1 MLIRAL
7 LVLVVLGGGA
17 ERGWADVFEYDR
29 GGQSS
34 CPQKIS
40 DTVAKALQPSEKFF
54 NSKPICPESFFK
66 SFTPN
71 QADLDAVTAAVIAK
85 NGGNDTTTGG
95 RACDPNIKDI
105 VQNTVETY
113 CNIRTL
119 DPSCK
124 DGTSPVKA
132 VNGELSCG
140 EKTKEETCA
149 ILKANGGNDITCG
162 EKTEEEKK
170 QIEEKECAKLIEDS
184 IDPTTCPLDAAQK
197 KQLLNFAQNGKICS
211 ARNDVYFEARTGK
224 TGGFKTFTN
233 AYCTKTK
240 DSNCVISQKANGELN
255 CEGGVSFE
263 FLQFKD
269 ACMPCTI
276 IEKMVEVTAGLGKK
290 VFDGIQ
296 RGTFSLLATAVGI
309 WLVIQ
314 VGKLLFPFGPLDR
327 VSGIFNGVVTKL
339 GLTLIVGT
347 LLLSFGSYWKYI
359 YAPVITSSINYTN
372 VILKEAN
379 TIITGSPTA
388 SASEDPACTPSADGI
403 TIDNSTE
410 AEEDARK
417 IGKSITCLLKEIQA
431 TIYTGLSFSVE
442 AMFQTIIG
450 RNEGQPAPNN
460 TPILGGLITF
470 GQDIFNAV
478 YRATSAVA
486 TVSNVWGVFVTL
498 IGGGILILTWLPL
511 YMNLPFRVA
520 DIVIRWTI
528 ISMLSPLMIAGAVF
542 PATRGFMMAG
552 LRGIVQSAFELM
564 MIGVIMVLCTAAM
577 QEVIELSK
585 GDKTPFTVS
594 SALFL
599 QLWTIAWLANIMMGK
614 VQSFAVAFAAPNDA
628 QGQGLDTGV
637 ASEYAKHMEDT
648 ASKAAQKGA
657 NMASDVTAA
666 YGQKEI
672 K

>member
-7 LVLVVLGGGA
+7 LVLVLVFGSTQTSDAFDPSKSIEPFTNCPPDTNTIVSGYLGADNRLSAQITLSASTCSVQRRATGA
-17 ERGWADVFEYDR
+17 SVI
-29 GGQSS
+29 Q
-34 CPQKIS
+34 
-40 DTVAKALQPSEKFF
+40 
-54 NSKPICPESFFK
+54 
-66 SFTPN
+66 
-71 QADLDAVTAAVIAK
+71 AAVIAA
-85 NGGNDTTTGG
+85 NGKSASVDKAKCTETFNLVKQKIINYC
-95 RACDPNIKDI
+95 AISDPRTCKEEIK
-105 VQNTVETY
+105 
-113 CNIRTL
+113 L
-119 DPSCK
+119 DP
-124 DGTSPVKA
+124 TS
-132 VNGELSCG
+132 NNFTCG
-140 EKTKEETCA
+140 NKSSAETCESQLEPFIQQYCSSPA
-149 ILKANGGNDITCG
+149 LTP
-162 EKTEEEKK
+162 E
-170 QIEEKECAKLIEDS
+170 QR
-184 IDPTTCPLDAAQK
+184 
-197 KQLLNFAQNGKICS
+197 KQLLKFASSAEGKLCAGGNKTAYGGERNKSFQMNGFVKDFCKKT
-211 ARNDVYFEARTGK
+211 NDA
-224 TGGFKTFTN
+224 
-233 AYCTKTK
+233 
-240 DSNCVISQKANGELN
+240 NCAISQGKSGELN

-263 FLQFKD
+263 LLQFKD

-296 RGTFSLLATAVGI
+296 SGTLSLLVTAVGI
-309 WLVIQ
+309 WIVIQ

-327 VSGIFNGVVTKL
+327 VSGIYNGVVTKL

-372 VILKEAN
+372 TILKEAN

-388 SASEDPACTPSADGI
+388 SASDDPTCAPSADGI
-403 TIDNSTE
+403 TIDNTTE
-410 AEEDARK
+410 AEADARK

-431 TIYTGLSFSVE
+431 TIYTGLSFSIE

-450 RNEGQPAPNN
+450 RNEDQPAPNN
-460 TPILGGLITF
+460 TPIFGNLITF
-470 GQDIFNAV
+470 GQNLFNAI
-478 YRATSAVA
+478 YRAAITVA
-486 TVSNVWGVFVTL
+486 TVSNVWGVLVTL
-498 IGGGILILTWLPL
+498 IGGGILMLTWLPL

-552 LRGIVQSAFELM
+552 LRGLVQSAFELM

-614 VQSFAVAFAAPNDA
+614 VQSFAVAFADPSDA

-637 ASEYAKHMEDT
+637 ASEYAKRMEDS
-648 ASKAAQKGA
+648 ASKAAQQGA
-657 NMASDVTAA
+657 KTASDVTATV
-666 YGQKEI
+666 GQKEI

>member
-7 LVLVVLGGGA
+7 LVLVLVFGSTQTSDAFDPSQPIQPFTNCPPDTNTIVSAYLGGDNRLSAQITLSSPTCSVQRSATGA
-17 ERGWADVFEYDR
+17 SVI
-29 GGQSS
+29 Q
-34 CPQKIS
+34 
-40 DTVAKALQPSEKFF
+40 
-54 NSKPICPESFFK
+54 
-66 SFTPN
+66 
-71 QADLDAVTAAVIAK
+71 AAVIAA
-85 NGGNDTTTGG
+85 NGKSASVDKAKCTETFNLVKQKIINYC
-95 RACDPNIKDI
+95 AISDPRTCKEEIK
-105 VQNTVETY
+105 
-113 CNIRTL
+113 L
-119 DPSCK
+119 DP
-124 DGTSPVKA
+124 TS
-132 VNGELSCG
+132 NNFTCG
-140 EKTKEETCA
+140 NKSSAETCESQLEPFIQQYCSSPA
-149 ILKANGGNDITCG
+149 LTP
-162 EKTEEEKK
+162 E
-170 QIEEKECAKLIEDS
+170 QR
-184 IDPTTCPLDAAQK
+184 
-197 KQLLNFAQNGKICS
+197 KQLLKLASSAEGKFCEGGNK
-211 ARNDVYFEARTGK
+211 AAYGGERNKSLQLGTFVKDFCQK
-224 TGGFKTFTN
+224 TN
-233 AYCTKTK
+233 DA
-240 DSNCVISQKANGELN
+240 NCAISQGKSGELN

-263 FLQFKD
+263 LLQFKD

-296 RGTFSLLATAVGI
+296 RGTLSLLVTAVGI
-309 WLVIQ
+309 WIVIQ

-372 VILKEAN
+372 TILLEAN
-379 TIITGSPTA
+379 RIIAGTANYISTDTECPENPTPLVIENA
-388 SASEDPACTPSADGI
+388 
-403 TIDNSTE
+403 TE
-410 AEEDARK
+410 AEADARK
-417 IGKSITCLLKEIQA
+417 IGKSITCLLKGMQA

-450 RNEGQPAPNN
+450 RNEDQPAPNN
-460 TPILGGLITF
+460 TPIFGNLITF
-470 GQDIFNAV
+470 GQGLFNAV
-478 YRATSAVA
+478 YRVTSAVA

-552 LRGIVQSAFELM
+552 LRGLVQSAFELM

-614 VQSFAVAFAAPNDA
+614 VQSFAVAFADPSDA

-637 ASEYAKHMEDT
+637 ASEYAKRMEDS
-648 ASKAAQKGA
+648 ASKAAQQGA
-657 NMASDVTAA
+657 KTASDVTATV
-666 YGQKEI
+666 GQKEI